1 MVQVSHSTDIYF
13 QWEEFCDLKVFP
25 KCFCRP
31 LKTLWRIAS
40 ISGCQSLNRNRIL
53 EFEKNL
59 TLIWL
64 QKLSYRSGVGV

>member
-13 QWEEFCDLKVFP
+13 QWEEICDLKVFP

-53 EFEKNL
+53 
-59 TLIWL
+59 
-64 QKLSYRSGVGV
+64 